1 MADANEKAPADA
13 ASPKPAATFNF
24 GSPAAAGAGAG
35 GAAFPKF
42 DFSKPAAK
50 AAAKVDDEEDEEG
63 PGRVKASSADPEAFE
78 PDIKVTPLVSLP
90 TIEVK
95 TGEEDEEVLLAI
107 RAKMFV
113 WGEGNAGL
121 QWKERGVGDLKLLK
135 HKETQFVRLLMRRD
149 KTLKICANHILT
161 AEMVLENKLGNDRAW
176 AYACPSDFSDHEGE
190 GAGPSSKAI
199 TMALRFKDAAIS
211 ENFKAI
217 FEEHRDANVKLPQ
230 PEPVAQDAAGA
241 EAEGG
246 AEADD
251 AAELADKL
259 EEAKI
264 EA

>member
-1 MADANEKAPADA
+1 
-13 ASPKPAATFNF
+13 
-24 GSPAAAGAGAG
+24 
-35 GAAFPKF
+35 
-42 DFSKPAAK
+42 
-50 AAAKVDDEEDEEG
+50 
-63 PGRVKASSADPEAFE
+63 
-78 PDIKVTPLVSLP
+78 
-90 TIEVK
+90 
-95 TGEEDEEVLLAI
+95 
-107 RAKMFV
+107 
-113 WGEGNAGL
+113 
-121 QWKERGVGDLKLLK
+121 
-135 HKETQFVRLLMRRD
+135 
-149 KTLKICANHILT
+149 
-161 AEMVLENKLGNDRAW
+161 MVLENKLGNDRAW

-230 PEPVAQDAAGA
+230 PEVRPPPRPRRVRRWRVARCARVRGRAGAQQLVRPACMWARGKRVASAARNSVEPRRRGGARRLVYQRRPACSPPQPHPCVCARVHVCTGASPRACSVQPVAQDAAGA